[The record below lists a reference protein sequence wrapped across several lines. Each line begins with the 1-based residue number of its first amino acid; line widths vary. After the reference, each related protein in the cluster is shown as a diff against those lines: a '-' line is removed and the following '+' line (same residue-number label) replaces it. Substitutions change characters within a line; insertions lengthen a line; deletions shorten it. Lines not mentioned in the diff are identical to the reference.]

1 MNGKRVTFT
10 DVLRVRE
17 FRVIWLADAQSSI
30 GDQFARVALAV
41 LVFERTA
48 SALLTALTYAL
59 TFLPAVI
66 GGTVLSSL
74 ADRVP
79 RRRVMVGCDVARAV
93 LFGGMAIPG
102 APLAVICVLLVLA
115 VLTEAPFTAAEA
127 ALIPNILPDHDEY
140 VVGTGLRTM
149 TYQIA
154 QLVGFAGGGLSIAVI
169 GARQGLALDAL
180 TFAISGVL
188 IMIGVRA
195 RPAARLAPEAG
206 APRQS
211 SFVTSSKLIFGN
223 PKLRTLACMAWLAG
237 LYVVPEGVA
246 APYASAISHGATAV
260 GFLMA
265 AQPVGT
271 AIGTYL
277 FVRWVDAQVRPAWI
291 APLGVLAGVPLA
303 LCVFT
308 PALPISLLLWML
320 GGLFFCYQV
329 QVFTEFV
336 RAVPDDQRGQAVGIA
351 SSGLQVAQG
360 IGVLLGGWIA
370 GAYGVG
376 WAVGGAGV
384 VGILLAAVLGLM
396 WSRARDEVPGEPAEP
411 AEGPT
416 GAGPVELAEPIEM
429 AETRIQPARRSVR
442 RRLVNADVVQP
453 QHRHRA

>member
-17 FRVIWLADAQSSI
+17 FRVLWLADLQSSV

-66 GGTVLSSL
+66 GGTVLSAL

-93 LFGGMAIPG
+93 LFGGMAVPG

-127 ALIPNILPDHDEY
+127 ALIPTILPDHDEY

-149 TYQIA
+149 SYQVA
-154 QLVGFAGGGLSIAVI
+154 QLVGFAGGGLSIALI
-169 GARQGLALDAL
+169 GARQGLAVDAL

-195 RPAARLAPEAG
+195 RPAARVATEADTPG
-206 APRQS
+206 QP
-211 SFVTSSKLIFGN
+211 SFIVATKLIFGS
-223 PKLRTLACMAWLAG
+223 PKLRTLVCMAWLAG

-246 APYASAISHGATAV
+246 APYASEVSHGASAV
-260 GFLMA
+260 GLLMA

-277 FVRWVDAQVRPAWI
+277 FVRWVDARVRAAWI
-291 APLGVLAGVPLA
+291 APLGILAGVPLA
-303 LCVFT
+303 LCLFT
-308 PALPISLLLWML
+308 PALPLSLLLWML
-320 GGLFFCYQV
+320 AGLFFCYQV

-336 RAVPDDQRGQAVGIA
+336 RAVPDEQRGQAVGIA

-360 IGVLLGGWIA
+360 LGVLLGGWVA

-376 WAVGGAGV
+376 WAVSGAGV
-384 VGILLAAVLGLM
+384 LGIVCAAVLGLM
-396 WSRARDEVPGEPAEP
+396 WLRAQGEVSGPPEPAHRPKPAEP
-411 AEGPT
+411 
-416 GAGPVELAEPIEM
+416 VEM
-429 AETRIQPARRSVR
+429 AESRVQSQSARRSAR
-442 RRLVNADVVQP
+442 RRLINANVVDQ